1 MSDAPVF
8 TDHDAGDAEPR
19 RLDPVEA
26 PSHAEQARSLVSG
39 HKVGS
44 LATLNDGHPFG
55 SLVAYAI
62 DNDGRP
68 VTLLSELAEHTR
80 NARRDSRASLLVV
93 GAIREHDDP
102 MAVPRVTLA
111 GNLRLVPDD
120 EAAALV
126 PRYLDT
132 HPTADAYAS
141 FGDFAWWRL
150 EVESVR
156 FVGGYGRMSWVD
168 AETYVRAQPDPIAPD
183 ADAIIE
189 HMNADHADANLE
201 YVRVYANV
209 PEATSARMIAVDRLG
224 MELVATT
231 PRGLQPA
238 RVNFDAPVD
247 SKEAVRKAVVA
258 MLRRAR
264 AGVNGGASERR

>member
-1 MSDAPVF
+1 MG
-8 TDHDAGDAEPR
+8 TIG
-19 RLDPVEA
+19 
-26 PSHAEQARSLVSG
+26 
-39 HKVGS
+39 
-44 LATLNDGHPFG
+44 
-55 SLVAYAI
+55 
-62 DNDGRP
+62 
-68 VTLLSELAEHTR
+68 
-80 NARRDSRASLLVV
+80 
-93 GAIREHDDP
+93 EHDDP

-111 GNLRLVPDD
+111 GTLRLVL
-120 EAAALV
+120 EGETAALL
-126 PRYLDT
+126 PRYLDV

-150 EVESVR
+150 DVESVR

-168 AETYVRAQPDPIAPD
+168 ADAYLHAIADPIAPD

-189 HMNADHADANLE
+189 HMNADHADANLA
-201 YVRVYANV
+201 YVRVFANV

-231 PRGLQPA
+231 PNGLQPA
-238 RVNFDAPVD
+238 RVNFDEPVD

-264 AGVNGGASERR
+264 SE